1 MFITNT
7 NTYIGV
13 SLITSEVLTDNYLK
27 INKVLNANFVL

>member
-13 SLITSEVLTDNYLK
+13 SLITSEVLTDSYLK
-27 INKVLNANFVL
+27 TKKGLNANFVL